1 MRFKGQLLFLLLILT
16 LVPVALFAAEPVE
29 PASSEKQESSKIEAA
44 RNVIEVWEEQVDI
57 EPTHAYFGEEEFFIR
72 FLTGDYA
79 FYSSGSY
86 PALEEGKSDYD
97 PGSYVLKLDEIEMER
112 WDDLP
117 EDAEKVSILPRED
130 WLRVITAFHEGITP
144 RDGKTGTVVEFLN
157 DREYFLYFDEEGDL
171 QSTFLQDKPLEVSVG
186 ATYSEKEITSM
197 RLEYLRKAHEAGDI
211 PDSIFLVRLPEGGAF
226 SYPFFAANLD
236 SGVVVYIQLISD
248 EDIAKALYK
257 GNSFG
262 TVTHIAGPSFLG
274 MIVRP
279 FTALHQLFMI
289 PSDSIQDTVM
299 PNSLKRIDQEEPIPE
314 LYEGPGMDLA
324 EFEKQLDELT
334 ETESSSGTIEYLI
347 DGQAF
352 YPRFI
357 DAFHK
362 AKNSIDLRTYI
373 FDNDD
378 YSRTVADVLKDRAD
392 DGVRVRVL
400 LDGMPTIGHSKPKEG
415 KLPEGYVP
423 PPTIYGYMEK
433 DSDVSVRL
441 RPNTWMSLDHS
452 KTTMID
458 REFAFLGGMNI
469 GKEYRYHWHDMMM
482 ELRGPVVGELQDDFD
497 KAWAINGW
505 GGDIASAISQ
515 MSTHTVEPTGQ
526 DYPIRVLLSSQG
538 DSDIYWAQLAAIDNA
553 KKYIY
558 IENAYFA
565 DNHIL
570 YRLVQARRRG
580 VDVRVILPQKG
591 NWGAMNASNLVTANR
606 MFVNGIRV
614 YLYPGMSHIKAA
626 VFDGWACIGSANFDR
641 ASFRLN
647 VEANIAFTEEE
658 KVQEIL
664 DTLFLPD
671 FEESEEMTE
680 LFPETWQHR
689 FMEAIANQM

>member
-1 MRFKGQLLFLLLILT
+1 MRFKDSLLIAICFLT
-16 LVPVALFAAEPVE
+16 LLPATLFGAEAAEQDQVP
-29 PASSEKQESSKIEAA
+29 SSQIGAA
-44 RNVIEVWEEQVDI
+44 RNVIERWEERIAI
-57 EPTHAYFGEEEFFIR
+57 EPTNAYFGKEEFFIR
-72 FLTGDYA
+72 FLAGDYA
-79 FYSSGSY
+79 FYSSGTY
-86 PALEEGKSDYD
+86 PALEEGMSGYD
-97 PGSYVLKLDEIEMER
+97 PGSYVLKLDNVQMER
-112 WDDLP
+112 WEDLP
-117 EDAEKVSILPRED
+117 EDAQQVSILSREE
-130 WLRVITAFHEGITP
+130 WQGIIKTFNESITP
-144 RDGKTGTVVEFLN
+144 RDGKTGTVVDFL
-157 DREYFLYFDEEGDL
+157 DEREYFLYFDDDGDL
-171 QSTFLQDKPLEVSVG
+171 QATFLKDKPPEIGVS
-186 ATYSEKEITSM
+186 ATYSEEEITRM
-197 RLEYLRKAHEAGDI
+197 RLDYLRKAHEKGEL
-211 PDSIFLVRLPEGGAF
+211 PGSIFLVRLPEAGAL
-226 SYPFFAANLD
+226 SYPFFAANLER
-236 SGVVVYIQLISD
+236 GVVVYIQLISD
-248 EDIAKALYK
+248 EDMAQALYR

-262 TVTHIAGPSFLG
+262 TITHLAGPSFLG

-289 PSDSIQDTVM
+289 PTDSIQDTVM
-299 PNSLKRIDQEEPIPE
+299 PNSLKRIDQDEPIPE
-314 LYEGPGMDLA
+314 LYDGPGMDLA
-324 EFEKQLDELT
+324 GFEKKLDEIT
-334 ETESSSGTIEYLI
+334 ETEQASGTIDYLI
-347 DGQAF
+347 DGKAF

-362 AKNSIDLRTYI
+362 AEKSIDLRTYI

-378 YSRTVADVLKDRAD
+378 YAKTVADVLKQRAD
-392 DGVRVRVL
+392 SGIRVRVL
-400 LDGMPTIGHSKPKEG
+400 LDGMPTIGHSKPKKE

-423 PPTIYGYMEK
+423 PPTIYGYMEE

-452 KTTMID
+452 KTTIID

-515 MSTHTVEPTGQ
+515 MSTHTVRPTGE

-553 KKYIY
+553 KKYIF

-570 YRLVQARRRG
+570 YRLIKARRRG

-626 VFDGWACIGSANFDR
+626 VYDGWACIGSANFDR

-647 VEANIAFTEEE
+647 VETNIAFTEEE

-664 DTLFLPD
+664 DTLFYPD
-671 FEESEEMTE
+671 FEKSEEMTE

>member
-1 MRFKGQLLFLLLILT
+1 MRFKGHLLLSIIRLT
-16 LVPVALFAAEPVE
+16 LLPAALFAAEAAE
-29 PASSEKQESSKIEAA
+29 PERSQRSQIEAA
-44 RNVIEVWEEQVDI
+44 RNVIGEWEEQIAI
-57 EPTHAYFGEEEFFIR
+57 EPTHAYFGKKEFFIR
-72 FLTGDYA
+72 FLAGDYA

-86 PALEEGKSDYD
+86 PPPEEGKSGYD
-97 PGSYVLKLDEIEMER
+97 PGSYVLKLDKIDMER
-112 WDDLP
+112 WEDLP
-117 EDAEKVSILPRED
+117 EDAEKVSVFPREE
-130 WLRVITAFHEGITP
+130 WLSIITAFHESITP

-157 DREYFLYFDEEGDL
+157 EREYFLYFDADGDL
-171 QSTFLQDKPLEVSVG
+171 QSTFLKDKPPEIGVS
-186 ATYSEKEITSM
+186 ATYSEEEITSM
-197 RLEYLRKAHEAGDI
+197 RLEYLREAHAVGDI
-211 PDSIFLVRLPEGGAF
+211 PDSAFLVRLPEQGAF
-226 SYPFFAANLD
+226 SYPFFAANLE

-248 EDIAKALYK
+248 EDIAEALYK
-257 GNSFG
+257 GTPFSTTG
-262 TVTHIAGPSFLG
+262 HLVGPSFLG

-279 FTALHQLFMI
+279 FTAVHQLFMI
-289 PSDSIQDTVM
+289 PTDLAQDTVM

-314 LYEGPGMDLA
+314 LYDGPGM
-324 EFEKQLDELT
+324 QLDELT
-334 ETESSSGTIEYLI
+334 ETEASSGTIEYLI
-347 DGQAF
+347 DGKAF

-362 AKNSIDLRTYI
+362 AEKFIDLRTYI

-378 YSRTVADVLKDRAD
+378 YARKVADVLKDSAD
-392 DGVRVRVL
+392 EGVRVRVL

-423 PPTIYGYMEK
+423 PPTIYGYMEE

-452 KTTMID
+452 KTTIID

-482 ELRGPVVGELQDDFD
+482 ELKGPVVGELQDDFD

-515 MSTHTVEPTGQ
+515 MSTHKVEPTGE

-570 YRLVQARRRG
+570 YRLIQARRRG

-606 MFVNGIRV
+606 MFEHGIRV
-614 YLYPGMSHIKAA
+614 YHYPGMSHIKAA

-647 VEANIAFTEEE
+647 VEANIAFTQEE
-658 KVQEIL
+658 KVQEIM

-671 FEESEEMTE
+671 FEASEEMTE

>member
-1 MRFKGQLLFLLLILT
+1 MRFKGQLLLFALIITLL
-16 LVPVALFAAEPVE
+16 PVALYGAGR
-29 PASSEKQESSKIEAA
+29 ASSSEPEFSRTDAAYKVALGEQEQI
-44 RNVIEVWEEQVDI
+44 II
-57 EPTHAYFGEEEFFIR
+57 EPTHAWFGKRKFFIR
-72 FLTGDYA
+72 FLAGDYA
-79 FYSSGSY
+79 FYSSGFY
-86 PALEEGKSDYD
+86 PGLKEGETEYG
-97 PGSYVLKLDEIEMER
+97 PGSYVLKLEKIQMER
-112 WDDLP
+112 WEDLP
-117 EDAEKVSILPRED
+117 EDAEKVSILPREE
-130 WLRVITAFHEGITP
+130 WLSVITGLYEKITP
-144 RDGKTGTVVEFLN
+144 KDGKQGIVIDFLN
-157 DREYFLYFDEEGDL
+157 EREYFLYFDAQGDL
-171 QSTFLQDKPLEVSVG
+171 QATLLEEKPPEIDVS
-186 ATYSEKEITSM
+186 ATYSEDEITRM
-197 RLEYLRKAHEAGDI
+197 RLEYLRKAHAAGDI
-211 PDSIFLVRLPEGGAF
+211 PDSIFLVRHPEEGAF
-226 SYPFFAANLD
+226 SYPFFAANLQ

-257 GNSFG
+257 GNMFG
-262 TVTHIAGPSFLG
+262 SVGHLVGPSFLG

-279 FTALHQLFMI
+279 FTALHQLLMV

-299 PNSLKRIDQEEPIPE
+299 PNSLKRIDQDEPVPE
-314 LYEGPGMDLA
+314 LYQGPGMDLA
-324 EFEKQLDELT
+324 EFEKQLDEIT
-334 ETESSSGTIEYLI
+334 ETTSSSGTIEYLI
-347 DGQAF
+347 DGKAF

-357 DAFHK
+357 DAFQK
-362 AKNSIDLRTYI
+362 AEKSIDLRTYI

-378 YSRTVADVLKDRAD
+378 YARKVADVLKDSAD

-400 LDGMPTIGHSKPKEG
+400 LDGLPTIGHSKPKKG
-415 KLPEGYVP
+415 KLPEGYTP

-433 DSDVSVRL
+433 NSDVSVRL
-441 RPNTWMSLDHS
+441 RPNTWFSLDHS

-469 GKEYRYHWHDMMM
+469 GKEYRYYWHDMMM
-482 ELRGPVVGELQDDFD
+482 ELRGPVVGKLQDDFD
-497 KAWAINGW
+497 KAWAVNGW

-515 MSTHTVEPTGQ
+515 MSTHTVEPTGE
-526 DYPIRVLLSSQG
+526 DYPIRVMLSSQG

-570 YRLVQARRRG
+570 YRLIKARRRG

-626 VFDGWACIGSANFDR
+626 VYDGWVCIGSANFDR

-647 VEANIAFTEEE
+647 VETNIAFTHEP
-658 KVQEIL
+658 KVQELL
-664 DTLFLPD
+664 DTLFYTD
-671 FEESEEMTE
+671 FEKSEEMTG
-680 LFPETWQHR
+680 QHR

>member
-1 MRFKGQLLFLLLILT
+1 VRLKNHLLLFILILT
-16 LVPVALFAAEPVE
+16 LLPVALYAADPAEPE
-29 PASSEKQESSKIEAA
+29 KSQPAKIDAA
-44 RNVIEVWEEQVDI
+44 WNVIEEWEEQVDI
-57 EPTHAYFGEEEFFIR
+57 EPTHAYFGKEKFFIR
-72 FLTGDYA
+72 FLAGDYA

-86 PALEEGKSDYD
+86 PEPEKGKSDYD
-97 PGSYVLKLDEIEMER
+97 PGSYVLKLDNVEMER
-112 WDDLP
+112 WEDLP
-117 EDAEKVSILPRED
+117 DDAKQVSILPRED
-130 WLRVITAFHEGITP
+130 WLSVLTVLYEKITP
-144 RDGKTGTVVEFLN
+144 RDGKTGTVVDFL
-157 DREYFLYFDEEGDL
+157 DEREYFLYFDNNGDL
-171 QSTFLQDKPLEVSVG
+171 QATFLKDKPAEIGVS
-186 ATYSEKEITSM
+186 ATYTEEEITSM
-197 RLEYLRKAHEAGDI
+197 RLEHLRKAHAAGDL
-211 PDSIFLVRLPEGGAF
+211 PDSVFLVRLQEGGAF

-257 GNSFG
+257 GTPFSTTG
-262 TVTHIAGPSFLG
+262 HLVGPSFLG

-299 PNSLKRIDQEEPIPE
+299 PNSLKRIDDEEPIPE
-314 LYEGPGMDLA
+314 LYQGPGMDLA
-324 EFEKQLDELT
+324 AFEKQLDEIT
-334 ETESSSGTIEYLI
+334 ETELTSGTIEYLI
-347 DGQAF
+347 DGKAF
-352 YPRFI
+352 YPLFI

-362 AKNSIDLRTYI
+362 AEKSIDLRTYI

-378 YSRTVADVLKDRAD
+378 YSRKVADVLKDSAD
-392 DGVRVRVL
+392 KGVRVRVL
-400 LDGMPTIGHSKPKEG
+400 LDGTPTISHSKPKEG

-423 PPTIYGYMEK
+423 PPTIYGYMEE

-482 ELRGPVVGELQDDFD
+482 ELRGPVVGELQDNFD

-515 MSTHTVEPTGQ
+515 MSTHTVEPTGE

-591 NWGAMNASNLVTANR
+591 NWGAMNSSNLVTSNR
-606 MFVNGIRV
+606 MFEHGIRV
-614 YLYPGMSHIKAA
+614 YHYPGMSHIKAG

-647 VEANIAFTEEE
+647 VEANIAFTQEE
-658 KVQEIL
+658 KVQEIM

-671 FEESEEMTE
+671 FEASEEMTE

>member
-1 MRFKGQLLFLLLILT
+1 MKRKNHLLLLVLFLALL
-16 LVPVALFAAEPVE
+16 PVALFGAEVAKPE
-29 PASSEKQESSKIEAA
+29 KPQSSQIDTAWNIIE
-44 RNVIEVWEEQVDI
+44 EWEEQVLI

-72 FLTGDYA
+72 FLAGDYA
-79 FYSSGSY
+79 FYSSGDY
-86 PALEEGKSDYD
+86 PELEEGKSEYD
-97 PGSYVLKLDEIEMER
+97 PGSYVLKLDNVQMER
-112 WDDLP
+112 WEDLP
-117 EDAEKVSILPRED
+117 QDAEKVSILPREE
-130 WLRVITAFHEGITP
+130 WLKVITAFHESITP
-144 RDGKTGTVVEFLN
+144 SDGKTGTVVDFL
-157 DREYFLYFDEEGDL
+157 DEREYFLYFDTGGDL
-171 QSTFLQDKPLEVSVG
+171 QATFLKDKPPEIGVG
-186 ATYSEKEITSM
+186 ATYSEQEITRM
-197 RLEYLRKAHEAGDI
+197 RLDYLRKAHEAGDF
-211 PDSIFLVRLPEGGAF
+211 PDSIFLVRLPEAGAF

-236 SGVVVYIQLISD
+236 RGVVVYIQLISD
-248 EDIAKALYK
+248 EDIANALYK
-257 GNSFG
+257 GTPFSTTG
-262 TVTHIAGPSFLG
+262 HLVGPSFLG

-279 FTALHQLFMI
+279 FTAVHQLFMI
-289 PSDSIQDTVM
+289 PTDLAQDTVM
-299 PNSLKRIDQEEPIPE
+299 PNSLKRIDQEEPIPD

-324 EFEKQLDELT
+324 AFEKQLDEIT
-334 ETESSSGTIEYLI
+334 ETEASSGTIEYLI
-347 DGQAF
+347 DGKAF

-362 AKNSIDLRTYI
+362 AEKSIDLRTYI

-378 YSRTVADVLKDRAD
+378 YSRKVADVLKDSAD
-392 DGVRVRVL
+392 EGVRVRVL

-423 PPTIYGYMEK
+423 PPTIYGYMEE

-452 KTTMID
+452 KTTIID

-515 MSTHTVEPTGQ
+515 MSNHKVEPTGE

-591 NWGAMNASNLVTANR
+591 NWGAMNASNLVTSNR
-606 MFVNGIRV
+606 MFANGIRV
-614 YLYPGMSHIKAA
+614 YHYPGMSHIKAA

-647 VEANIAFTEEE
+647 VEANIAFTQEE

-671 FEESEEMTE
+671 FEASEEMTE
-680 LFPETWQHR
+680 PFPETWQHR

>member
-1 MRFKGQLLFLLLILT
+1 MRFKGQLVFCVLLVVLLPIT
-16 LVPVALFAAEPVE
+16 LYGAEAAEPE
-29 PASSEKQESSKIEAA
+29 KPQPAKIDAA
-44 RNVIEVWEEQVDI
+44 WNVIEEWEEQILI
-57 EPTHAYFGEEEFFIR
+57 EPTHAYFGKKEFFIR
-72 FLTGDYA
+72 FLAGDYA

-86 PALEEGKSDYD
+86 PELEEGKTKYD

-112 WDDLP
+112 WEDLP
-117 EDAEKVSILPRED
+117 DDAKQVSILPRED
-130 WLRVITAFHEGITP
+130 WLSIITAFHEGITP
-144 RDGKTGTVVEFLN
+144 RDGKTGTVVEFLKE
-157 DREYFLYFDEEGDL
+157 REYFLYFDDKGDL
-171 QSTFLQDKPLEVSVG
+171 QSTFLKDKPPEIGVG
-186 ATYSEKEITSM
+186 ATYSEEEITRM
-197 RLEYLRKAHEAGDI
+197 RLDYLREAHAAGELI
-211 PDSIFLVRLPEGGAF
+211 DSVFLVRLPEGGAF
-226 SYPFFAANLD
+226 SYPFFAANLE
-236 SGVVVYIQLISD
+236 SGIVVYIQLISD
-248 EDIAKALYK
+248 EDIAKALYHGAK
-257 GNSFG
+257 VRSAGHL
-262 TVTHIAGPSFLG
+262 VGPSFLG

-289 PSDSIQDTVM
+289 PADSIQDTVM
-299 PNSLKRIDQEEPIPE
+299 PNSLKRIDEEEPIPE
-314 LYEGPGMDLA
+314 LYDGPGMDLA
-324 EFEKQLDELT
+324 AFEKQLDELT
-334 ETESSSGTIEYLI
+334 ETQSSSGTIEYLI

-362 AKNSIDLRTYI
+362 AQKSIDLRTYI

-378 YSRTVADVLKDRAD
+378 YAHKVADVLKDRAD

-400 LDGMPTIGHSKPKEG
+400 LDGTPTISHQKPKKE
-415 KLPEGYVP
+415 KLPEGYTSP
-423 PPTIYGYMEK
+423 STIYGYMEK
-433 DSDVSVRL
+433 DSDVNVRL
-441 RPNTWMSLDHS
+441 RPNTWLSLDHS
-452 KTTMID
+452 KTTIID
-458 REFAFLGGMNI
+458 RNFAFLGGMNI

-505 GGDIASAISQ
+505 GGDLASAISQ
-515 MSTHTVEPTGQ
+515 MSLHKVEPTGE

-591 NWGAMNASNLVTANR
+591 NWGAMNSSNLVTSNR
-606 MFVNGIRV
+606 MFEHGIRV
-614 YLYPGMSHIKAA
+614 YHYPGMSHIKAA

-647 VEANIAFTEEE
+647 VETNIAFTREE
-658 KVQEIL
+658 KVQEIM

-671 FEESEEMTE
+671 FEASEEMTE

>member
-1 MRFKGQLLFLLLILT
+1 MKFKGQILLFVLILLLLPIT
-16 LVPVALFAAEPVE
+16 LFGAEEAEP
-29 PASSEKQESSKIEAA
+29 EKPQITDVNAA
-44 RNVIEVWEEQVDI
+44 WNVIRDWEEQVII
-57 EPTHAYFGEEEFFIR
+57 EPTHAYFSKEEFFIR
-72 FLTGDYA
+72 FLAGDYV
-79 FYSSGSY
+79 FYSSGDL
-86 PALEEGKSDYD
+86 PELEEGKSGYD
-97 PGSYVLKLDEIEMER
+97 PGSYVLKMDTVEMER
-112 WDDLP
+112 WEDLP
-117 EDAEKVSILPRED
+117 EDAVQVPILQRDD
-130 WLRVITAFHEGITP
+130 WLSIIDVFHEGITP
-144 RDGKTGTVVEFLN
+144 RDGKTGIVVEFLN
-157 DREYFLYFDEEGDL
+157 EREYFLYFDENEDL
-171 QSTFLQDKPLEVSVG
+171 QATFLKDKPPDVSVS
-186 ATYSEKEITSM
+186 ATYSEEEITRM
-197 RLEYLRKAHEAGDI
+197 RLEHLRKAHATGDL
-211 PDSIFLVRLPEGGAF
+211 PDSLFLVRLPEQGAF
-226 SYPFFAANLD
+226 SYPFLGVNLE
-236 SGVVVYIQLISD
+236 SGVVAYIQLISD
-248 EDIAKALYK
+248 EDIANALYK
-257 GNSFG
+257 GTPFSTTG
-262 TVTHIAGPSFLG
+262 HLVGPSFLG

-279 FTALHQLFMI
+279 FTAHQLFMI
-289 PSDSIQDTVM
+289 PTDLAQDTVM

-314 LYEGPGMDLA
+314 LYDGPGMDLA
-324 EFEKQLDELT
+324 EFEKQLDEIT
-334 ETESSSGTIEYLI
+334 ETELSSGTIDYLI

-362 AKNSIDLRTYI
+362 AEKFIDLRTYI

-378 YSRTVADVLKDRAD
+378 YARKVADVLKDSAD
-392 DGVRVRVL
+392 EGVRVRVL

-423 PPTIYGYMEK
+423 PPTIYGYMEE

-452 KTTMID
+452 KTTIVD

-515 MSTHTVEPTGQ
+515 MSKHKVEPTGE

-570 YRLVQARRRG
+570 YRLIKARRRG

-591 NWGAMNASNLVTANR
+591 NWGAMNASNLVTSNR

-614 YLYPGMSHIKAA
+614 YHYPGMSHIKAA

-647 VEANIAFTEEE
+647 VETNIAFTHEE
-658 KVQEIL
+658 KVQEIM

-671 FEESEEMTE
+671 FEASEEMTE